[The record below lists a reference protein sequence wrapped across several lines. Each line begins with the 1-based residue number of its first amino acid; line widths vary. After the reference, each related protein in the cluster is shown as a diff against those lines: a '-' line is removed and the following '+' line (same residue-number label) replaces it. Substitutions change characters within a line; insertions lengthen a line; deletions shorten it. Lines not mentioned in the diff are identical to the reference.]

1 MEEEPSTEEWIDEL
15 PEEVIDEILE
25 GEEFIVEEPVL
36 TPEKLQEII
45 DESGI
50 KEMVNNISAEFA
62 ENTKEILEDLSDW
75 DVTLTDG
82 LDDVTWEEPTEF
94 TETSIEEVKEE
105 PSIEEVKSLGL
116 MDSIQ
121 KPERRR
127 VQRVKNAIS
136 VENRA
141 KLKKGPLWDFR
152 TNRRDDDD
160 ERFE

>member
-1 MEEEPSTEEWIDEL
+1 MNDMVADL
-15 PEEVIDEILE
+15 DDEVIDEILN
-25 GEEFIVEEPVL
+25 GEEFSVEEPAI

-75 DVTLTDG
+75 DATLNDG
-82 LDDVTWEEPTEF
+82 LEDEPWVEEA
-94 TETSIEEVKEE
+94 EE
-105 PSIEEVKSLGL
+105 PSIEEVESNGL
-116 MDSIQ
+116 LDSVQ

-127 VQRVKNAIS
+127 VQRVKNVIS
-136 VENRA
+136 VENNA

-152 TNRRDDDD
+152 TNRQPDDDQK
-160 ERFE
+160 FE

>member
-25 GEEFIVEEPVL
+25 GEEFEVEEDN
-36 TPEKLQEII
+36 EGSDIYSE
-45 DESGI
+45 
-50 KEMVNNISAEFA
+50 
-62 ENTKEILEDLSDW
+62 EDLSDW
-75 DVTLTDG
+75 DATLTDG

-136 VENRA
+136 VENNA

>member
-25 GEEFIVEEPVL
+25 GEEFEVEEDN
-36 TPEKLQEII
+36 EGSDIYSE
-45 DESGI
+45 
-50 KEMVNNISAEFA
+50 
-62 ENTKEILEDLSDW
+62 EDLSAW
-75 DVTLTDG
+75 DVTLLDG
-82 LDDVTWEEPTEF
+82 LDDVTWEEPTKF

-105 PSIEEVKSLGL
+105 PSIEETKSLGL
-116 MDSIQ
+116 MDSVQ

-136 VENRA
+136 VENNA

>member
-1 MEEEPSTEEWIDEL
+1 MVADL
-15 PEEVIDEILE
+15 DDEVIDEILS
-25 GEEFIVEEPVL
+25 GEEFSVEEPAI

-75 DVTLTDG
+75 DVTLNDG
-82 LDDVTWEEPTEF
+82 LEDEPWVEEA
-94 TETSIEEVKEE
+94 EE
-105 PSIEEVKSLGL
+105 PSIEEVESNGL
-116 MDSIQ
+116 LDSVQ

-127 VQRVKNAIS
+127 VQRVKNVIS
-136 VENRA
+136 VENNA

-152 TNRRDDDD
+152 TNRKDDQK
-160 ERFE
+160 FE